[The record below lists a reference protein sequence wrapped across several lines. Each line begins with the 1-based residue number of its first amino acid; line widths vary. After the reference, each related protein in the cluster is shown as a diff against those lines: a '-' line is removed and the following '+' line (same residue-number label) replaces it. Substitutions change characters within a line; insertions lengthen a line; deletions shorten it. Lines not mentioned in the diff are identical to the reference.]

1 MGIVMKKFLLTL
13 LVFFGFN
20 QGNVIADN
28 ASNTNAFSFSFESIE
43 GGDLNLNQYRGKA
56 LLIVNTASLC
66 GFTGQ
71 YEGLQ
76 TLWENYKDKG
86 LIVIGVPANNFSSQ
100 EPGNDGE
107 IKEFCETTFGIDFPM
122 TSKVS
127 VKGDD
132 AHPFYKWLITQSAG
146 TPKWN
151 FHKYLIAPDGSF
163 NKSFTSLTKP
173 MSGSCL
179 LYTSDAADE

>member
-20 QGNVIADN
+20 QSNVIADN

-76 TLWENYKDKG
+76 TLWGNYKDKG

-132 AHPFYKWLITQSAG
+132 AHPLYLSLI
-146 TPKWN
+146 
-151 FHKYLIAPDGSF
+151 HI
-163 NKSFTSLTKP
+163 
-173 MSGSCL
+173 
-179 LYTSDAADE
+179 